1 MQIFFSAHHAGHRP
15 GRTTCHRRL
24 VRSRDLPA
32 HGDSI
37 LAAPWHGGQAPLRP
51 ATHGVAPIGGHIWTV
66 ASGFANCAGGA
77 WAGFEARETTAA

>member
-32 HGDSI
+32 HGDNI
-37 LAAPWHGGQAPLRP
+37 LAAPWQ
-51 ATHGVAPIGGHIWTV
+51 GGHIWTV
-66 ASGFANCAGGA
+66 ATGFANRAAGA
-77 WAGFEARETTAA
+77 LASFEGRETTAA